1 MISDR
6 IMPGTDWITVPSLG
20 DTYRTQGKPDTGRRI
35 RIGVAGD
42 LYLIPPGGTTTDE
55 RIFGT
60 VTAGEVID
68 QFHDGIGGTSSCT
81 VDTVQF

>member
-20 DTYRTQGKPDTGRRI
+20 DTYRTQGKPDTGRRL
-35 RIGVAGD
+35 RITSAGE
-42 LYLIPPGGTTTDE
+42 LYLIRPGETTE
-55 RIFGT
+55 EVFGT

-68 QFHDGIGGTSSCT
+68 QFHDGIGLSTTCG